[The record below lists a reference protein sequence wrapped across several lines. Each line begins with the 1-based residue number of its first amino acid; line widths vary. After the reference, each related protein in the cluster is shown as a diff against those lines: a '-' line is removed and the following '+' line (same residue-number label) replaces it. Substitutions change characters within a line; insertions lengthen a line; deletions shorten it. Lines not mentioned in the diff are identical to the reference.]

1 MPTHSDEEHDV
12 ATYPFL
18 SDEWMTAARDIREE
32 FRGKTQ
38 PMTQKIKMNQV
49 ITEVPFG
56 PGTIEAH
63 MDSST
68 GEMEMELGHL
78 SDPEVTVTVDY
89 ATAKAIFVDMNP
101 QVGMQA
107 FMAGKIKVQGD
118 MTKLM
123 AMQQTGPDPVAA
135 EVAGRIKA
143 ITE

>member
-1 MPTHSDEEHDV
+1 MPTDSDEEHDV

-49 ITEVPFG
+49 ITDVPFG
-56 PGTIEAH
+56 AGTIEAH
-63 MDSST
+63 MDSSS

>member
-1 MPTHSDEEHDV
+1 MPTDSDEEHDV

-38 PMTQKIKMNQV
+38 PMTQSIKMNQV
-49 ITEVPFG
+49 ITDVPFG
-56 PGTIEAH
+56 AGTIEAH